1 MLLFFRRRRTEDSFL
16 PFGFRNADNT
26 LHLTYISCFSL
37 SLLLQTLSSNIFL
50 FSFCIQFFLYYF
62 FFTIFSDT
70 EIKGNERLKVSYKT
84 LTKAL
89 PRLLMLFSEV
99 DRLKR
104 RSTTY
109 KKDPN
114 LIFIHLSYN

>member
-1 MLLFFRRRRTEDSFL
+1 MFFRRRRTEDSFL